1 MPPRLRTFR
10 LRRFPPAQALAY
22 LVLRYIIAALDI
34 FTYDFARRVGKLI
47 GRIMYVLDAKHRRI
61 AFKNIQRAEGMPKSG
76 GDVHRLVRRVY
87 EHFAV
92 GAIETLLMP
101 RMMTRG
107 DLDRFAKFE
116 GFHLLDEA
124 LAKGRGA
131 IVVLG
136 HLGNW
141 ELMGLAV
148 SMRGY
153 DLSSIARPIENPFLD
168 RYVNR
173 LRRSTGQ
180 WIIPKHQAVRS
191 MGESLKANKILAI
204 LGDQNAR
211 KNGIFVPFFGR
222 PAATVKSPALMALKY
237 GAPIYVANVYRSG
250 RHEHRCQMTGP
261 VPIPQ
266 GLDRP
271 KAVEQITADVT
282 ARLEGFIR
290 EHPEQWMWL
299 HARWKTKPAN
309 GANGSES
316 EEEVT
321 SSTAERD

>member
-1 MPPRLRTFR
+1 MALRRPSFR
-10 LRRFPPAQALAY
+10 LRRFIPAQALAY
-22 LVLRYIIAALDI
+22 LFLRYIIAALDV

-61 AFKNIQRAEGMPKSG
+61 AVKNIQRAEGMPKS
-76 GDVHRLVRRVY
+76 DREVHRLVRRVY

-107 DLDRFAKFE
+107 DLDKIARFE
-116 GFHLLDEA
+116 GLQLIDDA

-141 ELMGLAV
+141 ELLGLAI
-148 SMRGY
+148 SLRGY

-180 WIIPKHQAVRS
+180 RIIPKHKAVRS
-191 MGESLKANKILAI
+191 MGESLKSNKILAI

-237 GAPIYVANVYRSG
+237 GAPIFVANLYRSG
-250 RHEHRCQMTGP
+250 RHEHWCVMTGP

-271 KAVEQITADVT
+271 KAVEKITSDVT

-299 HARWKTKPAN
+299 HARWKTKPSNQVN
-309 GANGSES
+309 GDES
-316 EEEVT
+316 EEGVT
-321 SSTAERD
+321 SDQAERG